1 MKNSNQRISEFKA
14 LKASNR
20 ISKHKKGSPNKF
32 MIKCV
37 MRNIFYSLFKEVSVL
52 QIRSVTFK
60 IHQNGQNYNELLV
73 DLTHL
78 SHQGH

>member
-1 MKNSNQRISEFKA
+1 
-14 LKASNR
+14 
-20 ISKHKKGSPNKF
+20 

-60 IHQNGQNYNELLV
+60 IHQNGQNYNELLI
-73 DLTHL
+73 DLTIYRIKAIDYYKIKNEPIKYL
-78 SHQGH
+78 NLMRIIEKLM